1 MKVAII
7 TDTHY
12 GARKNSKLFHDY
24 FEKFYNEI
32 FFPKLEEEGI
42 TTVIHMGD
50 CFDSRKGVDFTALAW
65 AKRVVFD
72 PLKEKGITMHL
83 MAGNHD
89 CYYKNTNS
97 VTSVDLLLSEYENV
111 KVYTEATE
119 VNVEGRD
126 ILFIPWINSE
136 NENDALNKIKNKLK
150 GKRVMG
156 HFENSKD
163 LELIEAASWK
173 MVLMK

>member
-1 MKVAII
+1 MPFTTSCVINEGIII

-50 CFDSRKGVDFTALAW
+50 CFDSRKGVDFTASLGQESCFRSPQREGDYDA
-65 AKRVVFD
+65 
-72 PLKEKGITMHL
+72 PYGI
-83 MAGNHD
+83 GNHD

-111 KVYTEATE
+111 KVYTEIIE

-136 NENDALNKIKNKLK
+136 NENDA
-150 GKRVMG
+150 
-156 HFENSKD
+156 SQQD
-163 LELIEAASWK
+163 
-173 MVLMK
+173 

>member
-50 CFDSRKGVDFTALAW
+50 CFDSRKGVDFRALAW
-65 AKRVVFD
+65 PRELFSILSKR
-72 PLKEKGITMHL
+72 KGLRCTLWLVIMI
-83 MAGNHD
+83 
-89 CYYKNTNS
+89 
-97 VTSVDLLLSEYENV
+97 VTTRTL
-111 KVYTEATE
+111 T
-119 VNVEGRD
+119 R
-126 ILFIPWINSE
+126 
-136 NENDALNKIKNKLK
+136 
-150 GKRVMG
+150 
-156 HFENSKD
+156 
-163 LELIEAASWK
+163 
-173 MVLMK
+173 

>member
-1 MKVAII
+1 MKAAII

-50 CFDSRKGVDFTALAW
+50 CFDSRKGVDFSPSLI
-65 AKRVVFD
+65 KRVVFD

-83 MAGNHD
+83 M
-89 CYYKNTNS
+89 
-97 VTSVDLLLSEYENV
+97 
-111 KVYTEATE
+111 
-119 VNVEGRD
+119 
-126 ILFIPWINSE
+126 
-136 NENDALNKIKNKLK
+136 
-150 GKRVMG
+150 
-156 HFENSKD
+156 
-163 LELIEAASWK
+163 SW
-173 MVLMK
+173 

>member
-50 CFDSRKGVDFTALAW
+50 
-65 AKRVVFD
+65 
-72 PLKEKGITMHL
+72 
-83 MAGNHD
+83 
-89 CYYKNTNS
+89 
-97 VTSVDLLLSEYENV
+97 
-111 KVYTEATE
+111 
-119 VNVEGRD
+119 
-126 ILFIPWINSE
+126 
-136 NENDALNKIKNKLK
+136 
-150 GKRVMG
+150 
-156 HFENSKD
+156 
-163 LELIEAASWK
+163 
-173 MVLMK
+173 

>member
-83 MAGNHD
+83 MWLVIMI
-89 CYYKNTNS
+89 
-97 VTSVDLLLSEYENV
+97 VT
-111 KVYTEATE
+111 TRTPT
-119 VNVEGRD
+119 R
-126 ILFIPWINSE
+126 
-136 NENDALNKIKNKLK
+136 
-150 GKRVMG
+150 
-156 HFENSKD
+156 
-163 LELIEAASWK
+163 
-173 MVLMK
+173 